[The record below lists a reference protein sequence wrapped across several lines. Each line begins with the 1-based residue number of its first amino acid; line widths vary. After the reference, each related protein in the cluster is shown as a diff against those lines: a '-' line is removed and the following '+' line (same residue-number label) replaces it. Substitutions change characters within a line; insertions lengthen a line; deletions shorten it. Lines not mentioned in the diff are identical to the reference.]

1 MKRTNEMQGRRL
13 PDWEFTGGSN
23 MPPMEPGDF
32 MKVLNHIGE
41 TGPTNLTGEWWYVM
55 TPNGL
60 LGNLGNHTVREE
72 DDGTIS
78 VKPGDGS
85 SNSILA
91 RGPSYPEGWKPG
103 DPGATMISWHG
114 YITRG
119 LWWSLA

>member
-1 MKRTNEMQGRRL
+1 MKRTNEIQGTRRL
-13 PDWEFTGGSN
+13 PDLDYRENFSMRKDPPGTYVKIVN
-23 MPPMEPGDF
+23 FPPMA
-32 MKVLNHIGE
+32 V
-41 TGPTNLTGEWWYVM
+41 GPTNLTGDLWFVI

-78 VKPGDGS
+78 VNPGDGS
-85 SNSILA
+85 SNSILVN
-91 RGPSYPEGWKPG
+91 GGEQG
-103 DPGATMISWHG
+103 SWHG